1 MSSSELAEIR
11 ILAFGEIAVTVDGV
25 AVAAGPPKQRAL
37 LALLLCRPGAEVPS
51 GELIEALWSSQAP
64 SSARNNLRTYV
75 HGLRRI
81 LGEDRVSGNGR
92 PGYRLHRDDLWTD
105 VGHFE
110 ALCAAADR
118 ALADAEP
125 DTARA
130 ALAEAVALRRG
141 PAFGDV
147 GPPAVVEDEAAR
159 LEERWLLAVEQRI
172 ELDLRRGSPAQVIGE
187 LSGLVKR
194 HPWRERFAALLM
206 LALYRSG
213 RQTDALTTYRQTAA
227 ALADELGI
235 EPGAELTELHQ
246 AMLRQDPALD
256 RQSAVPAG
264 ADSPVVARP
273 AELPP
278 GSGHFTGRTRE
289 GTTLDAA
296 LADARISG
304 RLPVLAVVGPAG
316 IGKTSLVVEWA
327 QRAVADFPDGQ
338 IFADLRG
345 FSAEPVTPPADA
357 LRRLLWSL
365 GVEADRVPAAI
376 EEAAALLRSLLSG
389 KRLLMIL
396 DNAASAEQVVPLLP
410 GGTGNAVVVT
420 SRNRLAGLIA
430 RHGARQLVL
439 EPLAEDEALS
449 LVARIAG
456 PVRVRMEAAAAR
468 ALVRR
473 CSRLPL
479 ALCIAAADVAEDP
492 AQTITEYL
500 VEHRAEARA
509 RGNPELAVL
518 AAFDLSLRGLS
529 AGQQRLL
536 LLLGVVPGPTF
547 TADAAAALAG
557 STAEAVEPDL
567 FRLVNAH
574 FVQRRGG
581 GRFAFHDLIREYT
594 RTKAPAPERAAALHR
609 LLEHYREFA
618 DAADR
623 ILQPGALRLPSVAGR
638 DPFAGDVA
646 AARSWFADESA
657 DLVAAC
663 RATGEPGHLATVAQ
677 LADTVGRYLWTR
689 VDLDNWTVVAEAGA
703 RAARLGKD
711 LRGQVAAQIA
721 LARIADCRCDF
732 TTGVARYAEA
742 AALARR
748 AHWPEAEQ
756 LALGSTAALH
766 GQLGDLRSAVRQL
779 EASLTATR
787 ELGDRLHEGRTLQLL
802 GAYRAEQ
809 GELRLAGDL
818 FRQALA
824 VIEKQGS
831 RIGQAIILT
840 NTAELSLLRGEFGE
854 AARQAGRALSIAD
867 EVGHVSCRIGA
878 LVNLSAAW
886 RGLGVAAT
894 ALPYV
899 QQALAIPAG
908 LDARDLGVVLHEA
921 AEVHDALGEPGRAIE
936 YHRTAYRL
944 TASAQARSPALTHA
958 IALALAEHRW
968 VRSGRAG
975 TTAPDTPD
983 PAVALAEARR
993 YGYRGL
999 EGFALAALAEISR
1012 DRGRPAEAARLAEQA
1027 LRRQRESGRHTDPEL
1042 LTAIIE
1048 AAGPQP
1054 VSDDTS
1060 GLGVGLS
1067 WGAQ

>member
-1 MSSSELAEIR
+1 MSSGELTEVR
-11 ILAFGEIAVTVDGV
+11 VLAFGEMVVAVDGV

-51 GELIEALWSSQAP
+51 GELIDALWGAQIP

-81 LGEDRVSGNGR
+81 LGDERISGNGR
-92 PGYRLHRDDLWTD
+92 PGYRLHRDRMWTD

-118 ALADAEP
+118 ALTEAEP
-125 DTARA
+125 EAART

-147 GPPAVVEDEAAR
+147 GPLATVEDEAGR

-172 ELDLRRGSPAQVIGE
+172 ELDLHRGSPAQVIGE

-194 HPWRERFAALLM
+194 HPWRERLVALLM
-206 LALYRSG
+206 LALYRAG
-213 RQTDALTTYRQTAA
+213 RQTDALTTFRQTAG

-235 EPGAELTELHQ
+235 EPGAELADLHQ

-256 RQSAVPAG
+256 RPSAVPAP
-264 ADSPVVARP
+264 AEPPAVARP

-289 GTTLDAA
+289 GAVLDAA
-296 LADARISG
+296 LADARSSG

-327 QRAVADFPDGQ
+327 QRVAADFPDGQ

-365 GVEADRVPAAI
+365 GVEADRVPAAA

-410 GGTGNAVVVT
+410 GGGGNAVVVT

-430 RHGARQLVL
+430 RHGARQIALD
-439 EPLAEDEALS
+439 PLAEDEALE

-456 PVRVRMEAAAAR
+456 PVRVRVEAAAAR
-468 ALVRR
+468 ALTRR
-473 CSRLPL
+473 CARLPL

-492 AQTITEYL
+492 AQTITDYL
-500 VEHRAEARA
+500 TEHRAGARA

-518 AAFDLSLRGLS
+518 AAFDLSLRGLTR
-529 AGQQRLL
+529 GQQRLL
-536 LLLGVVPGPTF
+536 MLLSVVPGPSF
-547 TADAAAALAG
+547 TAATAAAVAG
-557 STAEAVEPDL
+557 GPPETVEPDL
-567 FRLVNAH
+567 LRLVNAH

-581 GRFAFHDLIREYT
+581 GRFAFHDLIHEYT
-594 RTKAPAPERAAALHR
+594 RTKAAAPDRAAALDR
-609 LLEHYREFA
+609 LYEHYLEFA

-623 ILQPGALRLPSVAGR
+623 ILQPGALRLPGPAGR
-638 DPFAGDVA
+638 DPFEGNA
-646 AARSWFADESA
+646 AAAQTWFADESPN
-657 DLVAAC
+657 LVAAC
-663 RATGEPGHLATVAQ
+663 RLKPGPGHRTAVIR
-677 LADTVGRYLWTR
+677 LADAVGRYLWTR
-689 VDLDNWTVVAEAGA
+689 VELDNWTAVAEAGA
-703 RAARLGKD
+703 RAALAGQD
-711 LRGQVAAQIA
+711 LKGQAAAQIA
-721 LARIADCRCDF
+721 LARIADGRCDF
-732 TTGVARYAEA
+732 TTGVSRYAEA
-742 AALARR
+742 ARLARR

-766 GQLGDLRSAVRQL
+766 GQLGDLRAAVDQL
-779 EASLTATR
+779 EAALAVTR

-809 GELRLAGDL
+809 GELKLAGDL
-818 FRQALA
+818 FRQALE
-824 VIEKQGS
+824 VIEEQGS

-854 AARQAGRALSIAD
+854 AARQAGQALTIAD

-886 RGLGVAAT
+886 RGLGAAAT

-899 QQALAIPAG
+899 QRALAIPAG
-908 LDARDLGVVLHEA
+908 LDARDLGLALHEA

-936 YHRTAYRL
+936 YHRTAHRL
-944 TASAQARSPALTHA
+944 TASAQARSPALTNA

-968 VRSGRAG
+968 TRSGRAG
-975 TTAPDTPD
+975 TPAPDTPD
-983 PAVALAEARR
+983 LNDALAEARR

-999 EGFALAALAEISR
+999 EGAALAALAEISH
-1012 DRGRPAEAARLAEQA
+1012 DQGRPAEAVRQAELA
-1027 LRRQRESGRHTDPEL
+1027 LRLQRESGRYTNPEL
-1042 LTAIIE
+1042 LTTIMTTTRRKIA
-1048 AAGPQP
+1048 
-1054 VSDDTS
+1054 T
-1060 GLGVGLS
+1060 
-1067 WGAQ
+1067 